1 MIYFLV
7 EHQRNPSRLLPLH
20 FIKYQAAL
28 IENFLQGKPKATP
41 WPLIFCACF
50 YHGARSP
57 YPYSNNTYD
66 YFADTELAKD
76 MNTILQFWMIDL
88 TLLDDTTI
96 QQHGSLALMEKI
108 FKYSSKRKDFYYLI
122 PELLKENK
130 ALLDR
135 SDNNPLGPEYWHGV
149 YLVVNRAF
157 QQQGYGK
164 EAAAELF
171 SELINIP
178 KNEIMT
184 VTQAIRHEGMQQGM
198 QQEKI
203 YIAKNMFSRG
213 FTPNLIQ
220 ELSGIS
226 AEELRQLEKEYIKSK
241 ES

>member
-1 MIYFLV
+1 
-7 EHQRNPSRLLPLH
+7 
-20 FIKYQAAL
+20 
-28 IENFLQGKPKATP
+28 
-41 WPLIFCACF
+41 
-50 YHGARSP
+50 
-57 YPYSNNTYD
+57 
-66 YFADTELAKD
+66 